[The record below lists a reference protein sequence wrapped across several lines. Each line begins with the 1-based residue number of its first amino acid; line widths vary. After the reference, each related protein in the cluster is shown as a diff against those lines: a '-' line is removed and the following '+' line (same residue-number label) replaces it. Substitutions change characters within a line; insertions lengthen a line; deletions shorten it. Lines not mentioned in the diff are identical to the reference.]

1 MIDIRGY
8 HNVPQTFMEK
18 DNSSSLLR
26 TTVVV
31 ESIQINIHP
40 KGYLKMRRNNSR
52 AIESRQSN

>member
-26 TTVVV
+26 T
-31 ESIQINIHP
+31 SSRIN
-40 KGYLKMRRNNSR
+40 
-52 AIESRQSN
+52 SNKYPSERLSENATK

>member
-26 TTVVV
+26 T
-31 ESIQINIHP
+31 SSSRIN
-40 KGYLKMRRNNSR
+40 
-52 AIESRQSN
+52 SNKYPSERLSENATN